1 MLADRFKL
9 TRRSSLNAYVLANRK
24 KSAMVSVVGGPGV
37 GIERNRRNNPMQS
50 KCNALEPTL
59 PNPDKEWEPVPVTS
73 NAERPL
79 PTARGN
85 VAGR

>member
-1 MLADRFKL
+1 
-9 TRRSSLNAYVLANRK
+9 
-24 KSAMVSVVGGPGV
+24 
-37 GIERNRRNNPMQS
+37 MQS

-85 VAGR
+85 VAGRYPVFGTLRLFFVW